1 MHFNLWQV
9 WQTTRFLVSCVLIT
23 LFILPQN
30 LMAQTHVVSPAE
42 IHKELVDNTQTRQ
55 RNLEK
60 ARQLFSLDVARK
72 PMESAQPKGSS
83 QMDLERVN
91 AAVSKLSDEELA
103 QLASRADKLQQDF
116 AAGRISDRDLLL
128 IILGVVALVLIIVAV
143 R

>member
-9 WQTTRFLVSCVLIT
+9 LQTTRLMVSCVLIA
-23 LFILPQN
+23 LFVLPQG

-42 IHKELVDNTQTRQ
+42 IHKELVDNAQMRQ

-60 ARQLFSLDVARK
+60 ARQLFSLGVARK
-72 PMESAQPKGSS
+72 SVESAQPTGSA
-83 QMDLERVN
+83 QADMTRVD

-103 QLASRADKLQQDF
+103 QLASRADKIQQDF
-116 AAGRISDRDLLL
+116 AAGRLSDRDLLL